1 MHFVYLCVVHACCF
15 SFLSSSRGSVC
26 CFFPY
31 FLSLRGAWGHAVV
44 MVNDPFS
51 HFPLFVDEES
61 IRDHKSVYGF
71 SQKNAPLEYL
81 TIFRFAGFVH
91 ILGSQIQDHF
101 QTFYQNNTFFFQTQC
116 HQTWLIETLKDSG
129 TKLFSWFAENVQ
141 ARLSKIWPKRK
152 RFHLKSTQ
160 HFTIFPDFSRS
171 EDFFENSRLYEPWK
185 S

>member
-1 MHFVYLCVVHACCF
+1 MLVAFPSCLHHEDQFVVF
-15 SFLSSSRGSVC
+15 SPL
-26 CFFPY
+26 

-71 SQKNAPLEYL
+71 SPKNAPLEYL

>member
-26 CFFPY
+26 CFFTS
-31 FLSLRGAWGHAVV
+31 FLVIASSMRTCRCHGKWSFFA
-44 MVNDPFS
+44 FS
-51 HFPLFVDEES
+51 AFCWRRIH
-61 IRDHKSVYGF
+61 RDHKSVYGF
-71 SQKNAPLEYL
+71 SQKNAPLVYL

-152 RFHLKSTQ
+152 RFHL
-160 HFTIFPDFSRS
+160 
-171 EDFFENSRLYEPWK
+171 
-185 S
+185 